1 MCVCGKG
8 VNTRSGPKNMCVCGK
23 GVNTRSGPKSVCGKG
38 VNTRSGPKSVCVCV
52 ERGVFSEL
60 TEKWEDSRTY

>member
-1 MCVCGKG
+1 VCVCGKG
-8 VNTRSGPKNMCVCGK
+8 VNTRSGPKGVCVYGK
-23 GVNTRSGPKSVCGKG
+23 GVNTRSGPKSVC
-38 VNTRSGPKSVCVCV
+38 VCVCV